1 MRARYESWLRQA
13 RRDLEYAAK
22 SLEQGYYE
30 WACFAAHQSA
40 EEAVKAVFFKLNAV
54 AWGHSVSALLQQL
67 PAPWSADAHL
77 IDAAC
82 ELDRHYIPPRYPN
95 AHPEGAPY
103 EYYTCQAAEQ
113 AIGYTRD
120 ILAFCERVLV
130 GHSRGAETSDKGG
143 QTHGQGPSG
152 D

>member
-1 MRARYESWLRQA
+1 MARYESWLRQA
-13 RRDLEYAAK
+13 KRDLEYAER

-30 WACFAAHQSA
+30 WACFVAQQSA
-40 EEAVKAVFFKLNAV
+40 EKAVKAVFLKLNAV

-67 PAPWSADAHL
+67 PAPWNADPHL
-77 IDAAC
+77 VDAAR

-103 EYYTCQAAEQ
+103 DYYTRQAAEQ

-120 ILAFCERVLV
+120 ILAFCERLLA
-130 GHSRGAETSDKGG
+130 GRPGGAETSAKSS
-143 QTHGQGPSG
+143 QTSGQGTSG